1 MLTQQTPWFKK
12 PFFSRFVLKFLLFGL
27 TCFVVDRAVGGI
39 YRYFFNRQTKGPEY
53 QTRMAMEVT
62 TDEVLV
68 FGSSRAE
75 WMINPQIIEER
86 LGMSCYNVGRMGK
99 PIMYH
104 YAILQSALSRYKPK
118 MAILAIDGANFIQN
132 KQKYEELSSLF
143 PYYRSH
149 PEIRPMAE
157 LREENVRIKLLSALY
172 PYNSLFFQILAG
184 NTDLNNDRYELA
196 YKGFNPRKSFFSDFE
211 KDLESTRDKAL
222 DTVQVGLFRRFI
234 ADCKNHNIDLYM
246 VCPPYQQDIRFD
258 KSLQLAKSIA
268 AENKVPFFDRSF
280 DSAYVNHPD
289 LFLDF
294 RHLNPRG
301 ADKLTTD
308 LVQQIAALR
317 KPDASKGQ

>member
-1 MLTQQTPWFKK
+1 MTSENSSLFSK
-12 PFFSRFVLKFLLFGL
+12 PFFSRFVLKFLLFGI
-27 TCFVVDRAVGGI
+27 TCFVVDRSLGGL

-75 WMINPQIIEER
+75 WMINPRIIQDT

-104 YAILQSALSRYKPK
+104 YAILQSALKRYSPK
-118 MAILAIDGANFIQN
+118 MAILSLDGANFIEN
-132 KQKYEELSSLF
+132 KMKYEELSSLF

-149 PEIRPMAE
+149 PEIRPMADLKE
-157 LREENVRIKLLSALY
+157 KNISIKLLSAMY

-184 NTDLNNDRYELA
+184 NTNLNNDRYELA

-211 KDLESTRDKAL
+211 KDLESTRDKAI
-222 DTVQVGLFRRFI
+222 DTLQVSLYRRFI
-234 ADCKNHNIDLYM
+234 ADCKNYKIDLYM
-246 VCPPYQQDIRFD
+246 VCAPYQQDIRFD

-268 AENKVPFFDRSF
+268 AENKIPFFDRSF

-294 RHLNPRG
+294 RHLNARG
-301 ADKLTTD
+301 ADMLTTD
-308 LVQQIAALR
+308 IVKQIKAIR
-317 KPDASKGQ
+317 ASRTQ